1 MFVEILN
8 VVPVG
13 HGSHLLI
20 LKLNIGESVGHLVEI
35 QVLFS
40 GFNVSPGWQV
50 LMIDLHLLRF
60 RSHFVLAGQLWH
72 YFTVASQ

>member
-1 MFVEILN
+1 LN

-40 GFNVSPGWQV
+40 GFNVSPG
-50 LMIDLHLLRF
+50 
-60 RSHFVLAGQLWH
+60 
-72 YFTVASQ
+72 